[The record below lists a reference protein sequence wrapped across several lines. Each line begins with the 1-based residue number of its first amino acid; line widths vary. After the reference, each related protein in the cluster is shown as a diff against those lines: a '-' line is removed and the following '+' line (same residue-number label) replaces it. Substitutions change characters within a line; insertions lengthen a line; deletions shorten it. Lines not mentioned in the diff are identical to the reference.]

1 MDLQI
6 QNKVAIITGGSRGIG
21 KSTALKLAE
30 EGVNIALVSRT
41 ESMLIETKK
50 EIMKKNPQCK
60 VDYFICDTHDN
71 SQVENM
77 VKAVYEKFKSI
88 DILVNCAAMLPQESN
103 IDNFDDLELIEQI
116 EVKVSGYIRCAKNV
130 APYMK
135 AKGWGRI
142 VNISGLN
149 ARSSSNLIGSIRNVS
164 VSSLTKNLADN
175 LGPFGINVSVVHPGL
190 TYTERSDQMI
200 KNLSKKNSI
209 DYDSAKKILFENN
222 SINAL
227 ISSEDIANVIAFLA
241 SPLSVSINGDAISA
255 GGGINGFIYY

>member
-103 IDNFDDLELIEQI
+103 IDNFDDKELIEQI

>member
-88 DILVNCAAMLPQESN
+88 DILINCAAMLPQESN

-227 ISSEDIANVIAFLA
+227 ISSEDIANVIAFLS

>member
-6 QNKVAIITGGSRGIG
+6 QNKVAIITGGSKGIG
-21 KSTALKLAE
+21 KATALKLAE

-41 ESMLIETKK
+41 ESMLIEAKK
-50 EIMKKNPQCK
+50 EIIKNNPQCK
-60 VDYFICDTHDN
+60 IDYFVCDTHDN
-71 SQVENM
+71 FEVERM
-77 VKAVYEKFKSI
+77 VNAVHEKFGSI

-103 IDNFDDLELIEQI
+103 LDNFDDKELIEQI

-135 AKGWGRI
+135 EKGWGRI
-142 VNISGLN
+142 INISGLN
-149 ARSSSNLIGSIRNVS
+149 ARSSANLIGSIRNIS
-164 VSSLTKNLADN
+164 VSSLTKNLADT

-209 DYDSAKKILFENN
+209 DFDSAKKILFENN

-227 ISSEDIANVIAFLA
+227 ISSADIANVIAFLA

>member
-103 IDNFDDLELIEQI
+103 IDNFDDKELIEQI

-135 AKGWGRI
+135 SKGWGRI

>member
-41 ESMLIETKK
+41 ESLLKETKK
-50 EIMKKNPQCK
+50 EISKKYPQSK

-88 DILVNCAAMLPQESN
+88 DILINCAAMLPQESN